1 VEEHRKLS
9 LIVAKTL
16 RERRLQLGFS
26 LRLVSR
32 EAARHGQVIPAP
44 TLQKI
49 EAGKADP
56 GLLRLRALVKIYNL
70 SFDYLAELLELE
82 AAGTDV
88 PSGVAL
94 DQLLRDGIAAFQ
106 KGDVAKG
113 LSCVLG
119 VRYAS
124 VGAADRLVR
133 QKAMLSFAIMVRQM
147 GMLTLS
153 LRLTEELLREGPRP
167 EVLVNVLIHAAAV
180 WHELGCVE
188 AALAFADR
196 AAVHLQPGDDRAW
209 GWVHGQRAHCLAQL
223 GEIQGGLEAANKAI
237 EYFVRAADVQHQAKY
252 RLLVARLLHR
262 AGEHEQALSSA
273 KDVLAMAERERY
285 RIMEAEAWL
294 LIGEIEQVRGG
305 ASAAQPPVHRA
316 FAIAVDMD
324 DRELRF
330 RCHYRMWKLAEALG
344 QVERAR
350 MEREAAL
357 YFVTFVETGSPEAA
371 EARECRAGGDR
382 ETRRKRTRSSAGAGH
397 GIRPG
402 IRAARLGG
410 QPPDGADRDR

>member
-1 VEEHRKLS
+1 MNSPALGVFIPDVDEPRKSS
-9 LIVAKTL
+9 LLVAKTL

-26 LRLVSR
+26 LRQVSR

-70 SFDYLAELLELE
+70 SFDYVAELLELE

-196 AAVHLQPGDDRAW
+196 AAVHLHGDDRAW

-223 GEIQGGLEAANKAI
+223 GETDGALEAANKAI
-237 EYFVRAADVQHQAKY
+237 EHFVRAADVQHQAKY
-252 RLLVARLLHR
+252 RLLIARLRHR

-305 ASAAQPPVHRA
+305 AAAAQSSIQKA
-316 FAIAVDMD
+316 FAIAVDLD

-330 RCHYRMWKLAEALG
+330 CCHYRLWKLAEVLG
-344 QVERAR
+344 QLERAR

-357 YFVTFVETGSPEAA
+357 YFVGFVESGSPEAA
-371 EARECRAGGDR
+371 EARECRVDGDR
-382 ETRRKRTRSSAGAGH
+382 EARQRACSSGGAGRSI
-397 GIRPG
+397 GPG
-402 IRAARLGG
+402 IR
-410 QPPDGADRDR
+410 